1 MLGVGHGRPERGHLA
16 SAYISGSGSGRL
28 DTGIVPKAL
37 PYSLDYKL
45 VTVGVPYAVDHFQHL
60 RNEDSREK
68 PRSETLAIHLGCEY
82 GSS

>member
-1 MLGVGHGRPERGHLA
+1 MLGAGRGRPERGHLE
-16 SAYISGSGSGRL
+16 SAYSFGSGRL

-45 VTVGVPYAVDHFQHL
+45 VTLGVPYAVDHFQHL
-60 RNEDSREK
+60 HNADSREK
-68 PRSETLAIHLGCEY
+68 PRSETLAIHLGSEY

>member
-1 MLGVGHGRPERGHLA
+1 M
-16 SAYISGSGSGRL
+16 
-28 DTGIVPKAL
+28 GIVPKAL

-68 PRSETLAIHLGCEY
+68 PRSETLDIHLGSEY

>member
-1 MLGVGHGRPERGHLA
+1 VLVVVDQERGHLA
-16 SAYISGSGSGRL
+16 SAYSTSSGRL
-28 DTGIVPKAL
+28 DTSIVPKAL
-37 PYSLDYKL
+37 PYGLDYKL

-68 PRSETLAIHLGCEY
+68 PRSETLAIHLGSEF

>member
-1 MLGVGHGRPERGHLA
+1 MLGVGRGRPERGHLA
-16 SAYISGSGSGRL
+16 SAYSSGLGRL

-45 VTVGVPYAVDHFQHL
+45 VTVGVPYAIDHFQHL

-68 PRSETLAIHLGCEY
+68 PRSETLAIHLGSEY

>member
-1 MLGVGHGRPERGHLA
+1 MLGAGRGRPKRGHLA
-16 SAYISGSGSGRL
+16 SAYSSGSGWL

-37 PYSLDYKL
+37 SYSLDYKL

-68 PRSETLAIHLGCEY
+68 PRSETLAIHLGSEY